1 MDLPITPAAH
11 AQEAGDPLVALNR
24 VALRHDARASRH
36 CDGVARRFLER
47 RLSCDLLR
55 VPSVYLRW
63 SSSRRA
69 ASHSSRV
76 AVMRFVIAFVSFLRV
91 PSSLL
96 LTDRGRGENR
106 KRCDIKR
113 FSKPRPE
120 CPLSHSRPDFSL
132 GRRVHWNLLKCEH
145 LRDEIQT
152 ALCVGSSR

>member
-91 PSSLL
+91 PSSSVLAETPSASSAL
-96 LTDRGRGENR
+96 E
-106 KRCDIKR
+106 
-113 FSKPRPE
+113 
-120 CPLSHSRPDFSL
+120 
-132 GRRVHWNLLKCEH
+132 LLKLQVCAVSI
-145 LRDEIQT
+145 LWPCST
-152 ALCVGSSR
+152 L